1 MKLIKNIF
9 NNIDFHLNAQTKSLI
24 IKYAENQISLKLDE
38 AGKIHFDAVLIID
51 GPRQQAID
59 EKGFFIL
66 PSQLFCNVAKSLD
79 TNNDS

>member
-38 AGKIHFDAVLIID
+38 AGKIHFDTVLIID
-51 GPRQQAID
+51 GHRQQAID
-59 EKGFFIL
+59 ASI
-66 PSQLFCNVAKSLD
+66 SN
-79 TNNDS
+79 